1 MISRSVTHRRPAQA
15 IRERVAL
22 WPKTTEGNEPTHL
35 NNHHIDTLS
44 SISRTRRGTTFGW
57 VDVVSLAEAAG
68 TVEEKHDGKFRIT
81 IGGEVEVFTRPK
93 HKDIDLEQVLDFRR
107 MFKNAGPS
115 RSNPARRSS
124 DVGTWRDQQSQSRR

>member
-1 MISRSVTHRRPAQA
+1 MA
-15 IRERVAL
+15 E
-22 WPKTTEGNEPTHL
+22 TTEGNEPTHL

-44 SISRTRRGTTFGW
+44 SIFAHPTGHNIRW
-57 VDVVSLAEAAG
+57 IDVVSLSEAVG

-107 MFKNAGPS
+107 MFKNAGYKP
-115 RSNPARRSS
+115 
-124 DVGTWRDQQSQSRR
+124 QQPGKEV